1 MPDIKS
7 YLGGTPKTLN
17 EINMSVV
24 LDRIRHG
31 DNVSRSSLSRELS
44 LSFPTISKIVD
55 ALIEKNYVVEI
66 GPGKSMGG
74 KRPIILRFNNEYSYV
89 IGIGVDVDFIDIM
102 LADFSGNEV
111 NTIYERFIKEKSP
124 EEMIELVV
132 QYVNKITEESG
143 IDYEKV
149 KAVSLGLP
157 AMQDI
162 KTGVIRL
169 CPTIPDWEGINLR
182 EILTNKLQMDVL
194 IDNVANMSILGEVW
208 KGVAKGYNN
217 VILIGIGT
225 GIGAGI
231 LINGRLY
238 RGANGSAGEIGF
250 LYIDKNMPY
259 DGSKLFGQFEYLAS
273 NSALKRILRESGIHA
288 SQNLKDVIK
297 NKNIKSSIFEIV
309 DNFAYGVS
317 NLISVLNPEIVVI
330 RGELFYENEPFF
342 SYLKNKINTL
352 IPFKT
357 PLVKSLLREKDITIG
372 AVNYALSYLDSK
384 ILSPFFQ

>member
-24 LDRIRHG
+24 LDRIRNG
-31 DNVSRSSLSRELS
+31 DNVSRSSLSRELN

-55 ALIEKNYVVEI
+55 ALIEKNYVVEV
-66 GPGKSMGG
+66 GPGKSSGG
-74 KRPIILRFNNEYSYV
+74 KRPIIVRFNNEYSYV

-132 QYVNKITEESG
+132 QYINKITEESG

-157 AMQDI
+157 AMQDTE
-162 KTGVIRL
+162 TGVIRL

-182 EILTNKLQMDVL
+182 EILKNKLQMDVL

-273 NSALKRILRESGIHA
+273 NSALKRILKESGIQA

-309 DNFAYGVS
+309 DNFAYGVA

-330 RGELFYENEPFF
+330 RGELFYEEEPFF
-342 SYLKNKINTL
+342 SYLKSKICTL

-357 PLVKSLLREKDITIG
+357 HLVKSFLREKDITLG
-372 AVNYALSYLDSK
+372 AVNYALNYLDSK